1 MSDSYDYII
10 VGAGASGCVMADR
23 LSADPSVRVL
33 LLESGPRN
41 SHPFIHMPKAIG
53 KALSRPDLVWPY
65 LTEANDQNN
74 QTPVNAGRIPGQRG
88 GVKAGQ

>member
-1 MSDSYDYII
+1 MAESFDYII
-10 VGAGASGCVMADR
+10 VGAGASGCVMAYR

-33 LLESGPRN
+33 LLESGPHN

-65 LTEANDQNN
+65 LTEVEPPRVLPRAQNS
-74 QTPVNAGRIPGQRG
+74 
-88 GVKAGQ
+88 GVWLF